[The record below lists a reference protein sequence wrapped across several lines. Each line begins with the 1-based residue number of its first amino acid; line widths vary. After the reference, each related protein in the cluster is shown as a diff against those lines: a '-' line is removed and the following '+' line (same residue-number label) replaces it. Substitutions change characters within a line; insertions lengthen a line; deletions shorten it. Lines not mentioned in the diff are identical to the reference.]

1 VNRATLRHG
10 AVFAG
15 IFGFVGVS
23 LPFWPT
29 LLASRGLSAS
39 TIGILLAIGPWLRF
53 AINPRVGALS
63 DTRWGTRNVFVGF
76 AALLL
81 AGGLLLLASG
91 AAISLLIA
99 SAIVMA
105 VGFSPLAS
113 LADASTLV
121 HARDGY
127 ARARLWGSVA
137 FIACSLGLG
146 YWLET
151 HAVESIA
158 TSIAL
163 ASIIVVLTG
172 ALLPNTRKRQAQ
184 TAPPTP
190 ETITSPPPMPPEAIT
205 SPPPMPPEAITSP
218 PPMPPLL
225 GVCLLA
231 GLLNSSH
238 AILYGFGTLHW
249 RSLGISNGHIGILWT
264 IGVLAE
270 IAVFVCVDRLKQGA
284 SARWLL
290 WIACLGG
297 LVRWC
302 LLAFTT
308 TFASQVV
315 AQFLHGATFACAH
328 LGILRRLS
336 QIVPNERITSAVTKV
351 AGIGG
356 GLAMGLGSLIA
367 GVAYER
373 FASQSFM
380 IAAAASL
387 AACAVLWSFSRPPH
401 KPRNASGSSQ
411 LLT

>member
-1 VNRATLRHG
+1 MNRATLRHG

-190 ETITSPPPMPPEAIT
+190 ET
-205 SPPPMPPEAITSP
+205 ITSP